1 MSGLCRLALFLA
13 LAAAAIAIPTL
24 NLPTEEPPHVA
35 AALEDT
41 LHAEFV
47 AWKSKFAKMY
57 EGVEHSERFAVFK
70 ANLKK
75 IAEHNKLYEAGEE
88 TFHMAVNQFADM
100 TSEEFAA
107 WSKKA
112 NGYRADLRDTN
123 LKSGAN
129 QTIGSKCTHRS
140 VGTVP
145 TSIDWRTKGA
155 VTNVKNQGQCGSCWA
170 FSTTGA
176 VEGAWKVSGK
186 PLISVSEE
194 ELVQCDKGQ
203 DEGCNGGIMENAY
216 EWIIKNGGLTSEEAY
231 PYNSGT
237 GTTGVCK
244 KKLIKDKKV
253 HITDYCDITKDDEK
267 DLEKALAQQPVA
279 VAIEADQTSFQFY
292 KGGVLKAKKCG
303 VKLDHGV
310 LAVGYGVDPKTKMK
324 YWIVKNSWGPM
335 WGDHGYIMMEKEP
348 AASKKSKKPA
358 HSACGIAKAA
368 SYPVV

>member
-112 NGYRADLRDTN
+112 NGYRADLRDAN

-244 KKLIKDKKV
+244 KKLINTRKFTSQ
-253 HITDYCDITKDDEK
+253 IIATSPRTTRRTWRRRSRSS
-267 DLEKALAQQPVA
+267 LLLLRLRPTRPRSSFTRVA
-279 VAIEADQTSFQFY
+279 SSRLRSVAS
-292 KGGVLKAKKCG
+292 
-303 VKLDHGV
+303 
-310 LAVGYGVDPKTKMK
+310 
-324 YWIVKNSWGPM
+324 SS
-335 WGDHGYIMMEKEP
+335 IM
-348 AASKKSKKPA
+348 ASSRWATVWTPR
-358 HSACGIAKAA
+358 
-368 SYPVV
+368 PR

>member
-1 MSGLCRLALFLA
+1 MG
-13 LAAAAIAIPTL
+13 
-24 NLPTEEPPHVA
+24 
-35 AALEDT
+35 
-41 LHAEFV
+41 
-47 AWKSKFAKMY
+47 
-57 EGVEHSERFAVFK
+57 

-176 VEGAWKVSGK
+176 VEGAWKIATGK
-186 PLISVSEE
+186 LIELSEQQLVDCSKE
-194 ELVQCDKGQ
+194 EGNK
-203 DEGCNGGIMENAY
+203 GCNGGAFQSAFEYIQA
-216 EWIIKNGGLTSEEAY
+216 NGLCTEE
-231 PYNSGT
+231 S
-237 GTTGVCK
+237 
-244 KKLIKDKKV
+244 
-253 HITDYCDITKDDEK
+253 
-267 DLEKALAQQPVA
+267 
-279 VAIEADQTSFQFY
+279 Y
-292 KGGVLKAKKCG
+292 K
-303 VKLDHGV
+303 
-310 LAVGYGVDPKTKMK
+310 YTQ
-324 YWIVKNSWGPM
+324 
-335 WGDHGYIMMEKEP
+335 
-348 AASKKSKKPA
+348 
-358 HSACGIAKAA
+358 
-368 SYPVV
+368 